1 MPEVVSSCLNT
12 KPDALQTK
20 PDVCAVG
27 MLSLESS
34 HVGTGD
40 LETLNE
46 AKGSS
51 TQLKTSADQEYRLDS
66 VPQASTSLPK
76 ASLPT
81 KAASVAE
88 VESAKAPELQKH
100 LEPAPCTSKFLS
112 AKLEEKAV
120 INSDSPNGCMEKK
133 VEPSTLGCQSQNL
146 KESSIGVNNESYCT
160 RSNNKT
166 QNGECF
172 LHIYIGWR

>member
-27 MLSLESS
+27 MLSSESS
-34 HVGTGD
+34 QVGTRD
-40 LETLNE
+40 SETMNE
-46 AKGSS
+46 ANGSI
-51 TQLKTSADQEYRLDS
+51 TQLKTSADQEHRLDS
-66 VPQASTSLPK
+66 VPQTLTSLPK
-76 ASLPT
+76 TSLPT

-120 INSDSPNGCMEKK
+120 INGDSPNSCVEKK

-146 KESSIGVNNESYCT
+146 RESSVGVNNESYCT

-172 LHIYIGWR
+172 LHTFIGPG

>member
-12 KPDALQTK
+12 KPDALRTK

-27 MLSLESS
+27 LLSSESS
-34 HVGTGD
+34 QVGTGD
-40 LETLNE
+40 SETLNE
-46 AKGSS
+46 AIGSG
-51 TQLKTSADQEYRLDS
+51 TQLKTSADEEHRLDS

-81 KAASVAE
+81 TAVSVAE

-112 AKLEEKAV
+112 AKLEEKV
-120 INSDSPNGCMEKK
+120 FINGENPDNCMEKK

-146 KESSIGVNNESYCT
+146 KESSGGVDNENYCT

-172 LHIYIGWR
+172 LHIFIGG